1 MDRYLGRYLSMVLM
15 VGDLGIVVD
24 LYQSQKKKKAR
35 QFWDLKE
42 LKSLILFEIV
52 VTRVKSTSYL
62 LTY

>member
-24 LYQSQKKKKAR
+24 LYQSLKKKKAR
-35 QFWDLKE
+35 QFCNLKE

-52 VTRVKSTSYL
+52 VTRVKPTSYL